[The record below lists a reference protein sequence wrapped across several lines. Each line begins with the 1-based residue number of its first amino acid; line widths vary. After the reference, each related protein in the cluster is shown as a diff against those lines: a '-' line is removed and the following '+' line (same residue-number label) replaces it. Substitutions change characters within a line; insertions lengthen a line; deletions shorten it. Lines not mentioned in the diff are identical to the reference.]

1 MSNVIPFS
9 DTRRLREQARD
20 QAGIYLARL
29 DAGASAEDRQ
39 EIEAWLAASP
49 LHRTVLLEMAA
60 LWDEFEVLNSLAEVF
75 PLEEYASRPRAR
87 RRTLWAAAACTAMLA
102 LGLAWLLPGL
112 ERPSQTPAPLATAGQ
127 FQQQHRTAIGEQ
139 STIRLPDGSSVVLN
153 TNSVLEVMYTGSA
166 RNIFLARGEAFF
178 TVTRDTERPFRV
190 YAGQRVVEAVGT
202 AFTVQH
208 VQPGNV
214 EVVVTEGQVN
224 VLPLQRPL
232 QPQSLPSDINTLLD
246 RGSNIALKAGDYATS
261 MQDLVTP
268 PATQQID
275 IDALEVKLAWTEGML
290 LYQGNSLG
298 QVLDEFSRYTT
309 TRLEADEALLSI
321 QVNGFVEAGN
331 TDDLLTLLKENLK
344 IEAERVADD
353 RILLHASHFHLPG
366 D

>member
-1 MSNVIPFS
+1 M
-9 DTRRLREQARD
+9 
-20 QAGIYLARL
+20 
-29 DAGASAEDRQ
+29 
-39 EIEAWLAASP
+39 
-49 LHRTVLLEMAA
+49 
-60 LWDEFEVLNSLAEVF
+60 
-75 PLEEYASRPRAR
+75 
-87 RRTLWAAAACTAMLA
+87 
-102 LGLAWLLPGL
+102 
-112 ERPSQTPAPLATAGQ
+112 
-127 FQQQHRTAIGEQ
+127 
-139 STIRLPDGSSVVLN
+139 
-153 TNSVLEVMYTGSA
+153 
-166 RNIFLARGEAFF
+166 
-178 TVTRDTERPFRV
+178 
-190 YAGQRVVEAVGT
+190 VEAVGT

-224 VLPLQRPL
+224 FLPLQRPL

>member
-9 DTRRLREQARD
+9 DTRRLREQARI

-29 DAGASAEDRQ
+29 DVGASAEDRQ
-39 EIEAWLAASP
+39 EIETWLAASP

-60 LWDEFEVLNSLAEVF
+60 LWDELEVLNSLAEVF
-75 PLEEYASRPRAR
+75 PLEEYASRPRTR

-102 LGLAWLLPGL
+102 FGLTWLLPGVDL
-112 ERPSQTPAPLATAGQ
+112 PRQPPAIAAGQ
-127 FQQQHRTAIGEQ
+127 FQQRHMTAIGEQ

-153 TNSVLEVMYTGSA
+153 TNSALEVVYTGAA
-166 RNIFLARGEAFF
+166 RNIFLTRGEAFF
-178 TVTRDTERPFRV
+178 TVTPDTKRPFRV
-190 YAGQRVVEAVGT
+190 YAGQRMVEAVGT

-214 EVVVTEGQVN
+214 EVVVTEGRVN
-224 VLPLQRPL
+224 FLPLQRPL
-232 QPQSLPSDINTLLD
+232 EPQNLPSNIDTLLD
-246 RGSNIALKAGDYATS
+246 RDANIPLKAGDYATAV
-261 MQDLVTP
+261 QDLVTP
-268 PATQQID
+268 PVTQQID
-275 IDALEVKLAWTEGML
+275 TDTLEVKLAWTEGML

-298 QVLDEFSRYTT
+298 QVLNEFSRYTT
-309 TRLEADEALLSI
+309 TRLEADETLLSI
-321 QVNGFVEAGN
+321 QVDGFVEAGN

-353 RILLHASHFHLPG
+353 RILLHASASHLPG